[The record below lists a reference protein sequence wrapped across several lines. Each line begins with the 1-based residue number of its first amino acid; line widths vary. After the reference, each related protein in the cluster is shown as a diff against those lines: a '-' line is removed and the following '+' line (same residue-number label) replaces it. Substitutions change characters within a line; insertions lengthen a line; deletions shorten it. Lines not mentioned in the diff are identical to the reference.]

1 LRVITVTVGGSLNA
15 YPRTT
20 PMLITMPTHKIV
32 STTAA
37 QKGLR
42 ELA

>member
-1 LRVITVTVGGSLNA
+1 
-15 YPRTT
+15 
-20 PMLITMPTHKIV
+20 MLITMPTHKIV